1 VVEERLPES
10 INNGITHGD
19 RGCTIVV
26 TLEREGA
33 TYRLHVY
40 NTGKTVPE
48 AYRPMLFYDNQG
60 VLRSKESRPVLAL
73 KLPLSRDLIQNQGG
87 DIRYEAKVDGP
98 TFVVTLP
105 QH

>member
-1 VVEERLPES
+1 MA
-10 INNGITHGD
+10 T
-19 RGCTIVV
+19 CTIVV
-26 TLEREGA
+26 TLEREGS
-33 TYRLHVY
+33 YRLPVY

-60 VLRSKESRPVLAL
+60 VLRSKKSRPVLAL
-73 KLPLSRDLIQNQGG
+73 ELPLSRDLIQNQGG

-98 TFVVTLP
+98 TFVVSLP